1 MIPRSNLRTFLK
13 TIPFVIALV
22 AGVRP
27 LASQVVTA
35 CVLDP
40 CTEAQFT
47 TWVTSSIQPLLTEK
61 PGKPIIMAANFEYAQ
76 GEFIPSLDIKFLLD
90 YVDGLKA
97 AGVQRIDI
105 NPGYLS
111 LSPTDPNT
119 PAIMA
124 KYDQLVQHIRELGM
138 MLTINLEVVPSQ
150 QTVTTFAEFQTLAVP
165 VAQMVAARYQPD
177 NFVIVHEPDTMNARL
192 GIPVTVADWD
202 GFIRT
207 VAPLVRQS
215 SPNSRIG
222 AGCFYGV
229 ATQGSSDAENSYF
242 VDFATIPDLDFLTMD
257 IYSVT
262 FSQFQQWVQLAHS
275 SVDPTHPNGKGAY
288 IEETWIPHYFANG
301 LPSNWATG
309 TLDQESSVGPASSD
323 FATLYP
329 SWIQAMANFAS
340 ANGMEAVTIF
350 TTPTFFQY
358 GSTGAD
364 EPEEAAYSF
373 TVVNAV
379 ELGQLTPTGQTYQTT
394 SQMLGIPVAAS
405 LSSASYSELS
415 SVFCAPG
422 TNPCNADSTVA
433 PDELVSAY
441 GADLATS
448 NMSATSANL
457 PATLAGTTATLVDT
471 ANTNYPLALSF
482 VSPHQVNFLV
492 PSTAQPGAAAL
503 TITSADGTV
512 TTGRVLVAGVDP
524 GLYTA
529 NSTGSGA
536 PAAYAVCAGTC
547 AGWPGPPNQDG
558 QYVQNVFAAG
568 GLPQPISIGA
578 SDTVA
583 LVLFGTGLR
592 HVTSTSDVTATINGQ
607 NLPVQY
613 AGAQGQFT
621 GEDQINVQLPNSLA
635 GSGTVTLVLT
645 IAVSQNA
652 LPMYDTNTTQVSNAV
667 TIDIE

>member
-1 MIPRSNLRTFLK
+1 ML
-13 TIPFVIALV
+13 FVIALV

-27 LASQVVTA
+27 SAAQVVTA
-35 CVLDP
+35 CVLNP
-40 CTEAQFT
+40 CTEPQFIS
-47 TWVTSSIQPLLTEK
+47 WVTTSIQPLLSET
-61 PGKPIIMAANFEYAQ
+61 PGKPIIMAANFEYAN
-76 GEFIPSLDIKFLLD
+76 GAFIPGLDIDFLLD

-124 KYDQLVQHIRELGM
+124 KYDTLVQHIRQLGM
-138 MLTINLEVVPSQ
+138 MLTINLEVVSTQ
-150 QTVTTFAEFQTLAVP
+150 QTVTTFAEFQDLAVP
-165 VAQMVAARYQPD
+165 VAQAVAARYQPD

-207 VAPLVRQS
+207 VAPLVKQV
-215 SPNSRIG
+215 SPHSRIG

-229 ATQGSSDAENSYF
+229 ATPGSNDSENSYF

-262 FSQFQQWVQLAHS
+262 FSQFQQWVVLAHS

-288 IEETWIPHYFANG
+288 IEETWIPHYFADG
-301 LPSNWATG
+301 LPADWASG
-309 TLDQESSVGPASSD
+309 TLDQESTVGPASSD

-358 GSTGAD
+358 GTTGAD
-364 EPEEAAYSF
+364 EPEEASYSE
-373 TVVNAV
+373 TVEVSV
-379 ELGQLTPTGQTYQTT
+379 KQGQLTTTGQTNLTT
-394 SQMLGIPVAAS
+394 SQMMGIPLASS
-405 LSSASYSELS
+405 LSSASYAELP

-448 NMSATSANL
+448 SMSATSANL
-457 PATLAGTTATLVDT
+457 PTTLAGTTATLVDT
-471 ANTNYPLALSF
+471 TNTSYPVPLSF
-482 VSPHQVNFLV
+482 VSLHQVNFLV
-492 PSTAQPGAAAL
+492 PSAAQPGAAAL

-512 TTGRVLVAGVDP
+512 TTGRVLVSAVDP

-529 NSTGSGA
+529 NSNGTGA
-536 PAAYAVCAGTC
+536 PAAFAVCAGTC
-547 AGWPGPPNQDG
+547 TGWTGPENQYG
-558 QYVQNVFAAG
+558 QYVQNLFTASG
-568 GLPQPISIGA
+568 MPQPISIGA
-578 SDTVA
+578 SDTVV
-583 LVLFGTGLR
+583 LELFGTGLR
-592 HVTSTSDVTATINGQ
+592 HVGSTADVTATINGQ

-613 AGAQGQFT
+613 SAAQGQFA
-621 GEDQINVQLPNSLA
+621 GEDQINVQLPSSLS
-635 GSGTVTLVLT
+635 GSGAVTLVLT
-645 IAVSQNA
+645 VTVGQNA
-652 LPMYDTNTTQVSNAV
+652 LAAYDTDTTPVSNTV
-667 TIDIE
+667 SLDIQ